1 MKSLAVSE
9 IHMFLEDVSKA
20 VASFSGDKD
29 LSNLKRATIHI
40 FAFVDANVLKCDRSH
55 ILTSLFETVE
65 TVFRGCPQLM
75 ETLLVQSDVHFGYW
89 PDEAS
94 SSSSTTLIVWTI
106 HYVIHL
112 IRKCSSMPTAIP
124 ILRLFIIRLA
134 HVLNLRAR
142 EKKHFVEL
150 AQIAIQTIDV
160 NLKRLSSSTSN
171 LNGDFYITLFQ
182 VTHLCSIF
190 IEYDLADN
198 LYLLLPQ
205 WQLQFDNL
213 VRRACFILL
222 ELNSHHLLDD
232 LKVILLQSITDRLVI
247 DSNRTWNQISAV
259 LTWQGELMLDCNHS
273 TSKPLVNSISYSLL
287 KLYKLCRDTGVSNS
301 FMELPKLKLIINDF
315 ITSSGRLSKTISEF
329 PPSIKK
335 TINIIVY
342 CHSVESKNT
351 SLVNRLRT
359 SENSQYVVVPFKD
372 TLLAVIQSQLIQ
384 TDNEIELDQ
393 TFAMLR
399 YLEGDRVSS
408 LVDYKD
414 KNGRYNLLKIMAKL
428 ENLERS
434 LCTSDAIKELMPQ
447 FYTLIS
453 ALGYF
458 ICIHGNTFDFKT
470 QCCTVC
476 EPNPLQKNKYMEIS
490 KTRRPIKDVKEFSNL
505 YSTLIRL
512 SMRCVD
518 EDLLLSNILL
528 TLYKLFAS
536 YSPPQLNSSSPSSFG
551 PSLHLFLTHRNRDVR
566 FLASRLTPLFLIIDK
581 GEQLESTFNSL
592 FAQMSKIDF
601 RNQKHLAESTI
612 RCYVEMAIVSEGE
625 HLYVLLIKLIDLLGE
640 LNDQHVNYVYL
651 GFLSVANAK
660 SMTPYKLLSPYMPT
674 IAELVIKRPRMFTKV
689 IELLNWTPEYFLART
704 KEYTLPS
711 LLEYYKRDYI
721 QEIAE
726 ACKIT
731 KWRLLAKNLS
741 RICAYYLVRDE
752 INEQYIIQL
761 LANASPEFRSLKM
774 KELITNTGEV
784 TWYILLKIQ
793 IDEESN
799 SFINKKQ
806 IENALEFV
814 SSIHMKQSAGNS
826 RSSQKDFNR
835 IKYLLDEHV
844 LELVQRFSESVHNI
858 KGAKPYL
865 ERIGALRAI
874 NYLIEKSMES
884 ATTALGQIST
894 CLQAT
899 LETPEFEYLAMDCWS
914 NLVNNLNP
922 QSFLSLFDIIISL
935 IFQKFESFHSETKKL
950 AIGILRKLFAI
961 IRTNY
966 ADYGYSLYYLSVPFV
981 TSIQNFQPIREFSL
995 VKPAKRVN
1003 YFFEFTRR
1011 LQSKNK
1017 YVVQQALDDLFN
1029 YLTKY
1034 QQQCQDL
1041 IFKDPSLEDSIS
1053 CLVREILDTS
1063 NSFKNTE
1070 IACSCAKVLSAM
1082 GSLDVN
1088 RFQFKSIKKNIIL
1101 LFDFTDYK
1109 ETAEFLIDFIEN
1121 KLLKIFWASN
1131 DPIKQLFSAYSM
1143 QVFLQIMRLDAR
1155 VLNPK
1160 SQDFLV
1166 VTWQKFS
1173 DVSKS
1178 TLIPL
1183 LSSKYVAPEPKFEK
1197 IPIPY
1202 HNVSMR
1208 YLSWLVRFTS
1218 YLLKKNLE
1226 SMNGNKTEANKAQI
1240 FKTCSMLIRD
1250 EDVFISS
1257 HVLKFVCLSHIICNN
1272 EKDILQ
1278 EFLQILQTNVDCLSP
1293 DQRELFKNCCESI
1306 FEVLDYILEYIASAR
1321 QYMNEMDLKTENEKK
1336 MTKNIQAAINFLE
1349 SIPTKL
1355 LAEKAVQCDSY
1366 ERSILYL
1373 ERGLSLDHLQQDHVV
1388 GGQNIVSTLQNMY
1401 TNINDYDA
1409 LNGVLKVFS
1418 TNNLKEKLETFQY
1431 NENWS
1436 LAQESFH
1443 ALGDTTDY
1451 NTKIANKTKL
1461 LKSLSE
1467 HGHYEEAL
1475 DSLSV
1480 LVDSDT
1486 SFTLKSLPFEWAMV
1500 GLEAASGV
1508 GDVPSIRKWKHVAD
1522 LVGKPADVE
1531 TLVHYELAKSFLSLY
1546 EHDKS
1551 GFYDSMNKVQELVG
1565 NSLAPSLSY
1574 SFARNS
1580 SFMNVLHIMFDMDL
1594 SVRPLEDGIFERL
1607 TMERRELQKLR
1618 MSNVDQGFS
1627 TQFELLMGGL
1637 ISTSTVLKEPV
1648 GDLFIDCSRI
1658 ARDHNRLDI
1667 ATKCITRA
1675 MALNNPEASTEYAQ
1689 LLWAQGRQAEAIK
1702 SYYDIINDNIFSK
1715 NKRQQAEVQLQ
1726 YAEWLD
1732 ESNHSSS
1739 STIIEEYIKALDID
1753 RWDRPYYDLGKF
1765 YSRLLDSTEDLNGF
1779 HELQLVRNFL
1789 TSLAIGHSYIF
1800 QALPK
1805 LITVWL
1811 DFAQGHKKMNKD
1823 KLRCLDLM
1831 VEDVRK
1837 IGKSIPKYVWYTS
1850 ITQLLSRIV
1859 HIHETSYNL
1868 LAEYISLVIEMYPK
1882 HGLWFILSHL
1892 NSKDVVRKNNVMHI
1906 LQKLPKLSDHITA
1919 ARSLFEDFINII
1931 SYQVPKNS
1939 RAKRLSL
1946 NNDLQITSLNSPNTC
1961 LVIPV
1966 RSNLE
1971 IRLPSS
1977 GQVLKQFVAF
1987 SKSSSITFDGFDDN
2001 IVVFH
2006 SLQKPKQV
2014 TIRGS
2019 DMKVYRLM
2027 VKNDD
2032 TSKDAKVVEFTTT
2045 INRLLKASNEAR
2057 RRNLVIAN
2065 YSVIPLADRMGVIE
2079 FVTDVATM
2087 KSIVVEQR
2095 KRLGLKAD
2103 DRKIFHKLIQ
2113 LQAFLK
2119 QRPSSKPGYQ
2129 PKLVDKSKSEF
2140 TELFEFYKRSCREF
2154 PPVLHRWLIDQFSD
2168 PASWYLARS
2177 SFTRSAAVM
2186 SMVGYIIGL
2195 GDRHCENILFFKKS
2209 GLVLH
2214 IDFECLFEKGKLLPV
2229 PELVPFRLT
2238 PNLVNAM
2245 GITGVEGSFRIACEV
2260 TGKILRDNEASLM
2273 NILETI
2279 LYDPLLEWE
2288 SANPRESLT
2297 MVTRKIRGLINEK
2310 EGLPMNIHG
2319 QVDVLIQEA
2328 SAEETLCQM
2337 YGGWSPYV

>member
-1 MKSLAVSE
+1 
-9 IHMFLEDVSKA
+9 MFLEEVSRA
-20 VASFSGDKD
+20 VASFAGEKD
-29 LSNLKRATIHI
+29 ITNLKRATIHI
-40 FAFVDANVLKCDRSH
+40 FAFVDANVVLNDKSH
-55 ILTSLFETVE
+55 ILPKLFETLE
-65 TVFRGCPQLM
+65 TVFRGCPELM
-75 ETLLVQSDVHFGYW
+75 DITLIPSDIHFGFW
-89 PDEAS
+89 PLPES
-94 SSSSTTLIVWTI
+94 SAVSLQTMSLLKWTI
-106 HYVIHL
+106 AYALSLVL
-112 IRKCSSMPTAIP
+112 KCSNRPPAVMQSI
-124 ILRLFIIRLA
+124 RLFITRLT
-134 HVLNLRAR
+134 HVLNLRGR
-142 EKKHFVEL
+142 QKKHFL
-150 AQIAIQTIDV
+150 DLSQATTRTIDTH
-160 NLKRLSSSTSN
+160 LKKLSYSGN
-171 LNGDFYITLFQ
+171 LNGPDFYVSLFQ
-182 VTHLCSIF
+182 VVHLCSIF
-190 IEYDLADN
+190 NDFDIASK
-198 LYLLLPQ
+198 LYLFLPQ
-205 WQLQFDNL
+205 WQLRFDNYF
-213 VRRACFILL
+213 RKTWFILSEL
-222 ELNSHHLLDD
+222 ESHPLLDD
-232 LKVILLQSITDRLVI
+232 LKVVILHSLTDRLVI
-247 DSNRTWNQISAV
+247 DSNRTWNQISTL
-259 LTWQGELMLDCNHS
+259 LTWQGELITDCNHS
-273 TSKPLVNSISYSLL
+273 TSKSLINSICYCLL
-287 KLYKLCRDTGVSNS
+287 KLYKLCQDTGISNK
-301 FMELPKLKLIINDF
+301 FVENPKLKLIINEF
-315 ITSSGRLSKTISEF
+315 VAVFGTSARLSPNLAEL
-329 PPSIKK
+329 PPSIRKS
-335 TINIIVY
+335 INIIIY
-342 CHSVESKNT
+342 CHSVQTNNAELTN
-351 SLVNRLRT
+351 LFRT
-359 SENSQYVVVPFKD
+359 SESNQYVIVPFKD
-372 TLLAVIQSQLIQ
+372 TLLAVIQSQLIP
-384 TDNEIELDQ
+384 I
-393 TFAMLR
+393 
-399 YLEGDRVSS
+399 
-408 LVDYKD
+408 D
-414 KNGRYNLLKIMAKL
+414 KNNEDDQKFALLRFLDGNKVNSLSELKDRNGKFSLLKIVKKL
-428 ENLERS
+428 EILDKAV
-434 LCTSDAIKELMPQ
+434 TSPVLFEEHLPQ
-447 FYTLIS
+447 AYTLIS

-458 ICIHGNTFDFKT
+458 ICIHGNTFDFT
-470 QCCTVC
+470 TESCTVC
-476 EPNPLQKNKYMEIS
+476 EPNALQKDKYSDIRKTRKAIKEVKEIS
-490 KTRRPIKDVKEFSNL
+490 HLYVSLVQFS
-505 YSTLIRL
+505 
-512 SMRCVD
+512 MKCVQL
-518 EDLLLSNILL
+518 DLLLSNVLM
-528 TLYKLFAS
+528 TLYKLFSS
-536 YSPPQLNSSSPSSFG
+536 YVPLLNHTPFFEENLS
-551 PSLHLFLTHRNRDVR
+551 LFLKHRNRDVR
-566 FLASRLTPLFLIIDK
+566 LLASRLVPLYLIRERGD
-581 GEQLESTFNSL
+581 ELETTFNSL
-592 FAQMSKIDF
+592 FTQLSKTDF
-601 RNQKHLAESTI
+601 RNHKHLAESTI
-612 RCYVEMAIVSEGE
+612 RCFVEMAIVSEGE

-640 LNDQHVNYVYL
+640 PNDQHVNYVYL

-689 IELLNWTPEYFLART
+689 IELLNWMPEYFLART
-704 KEYTLPS
+704 KEYTLPN
-711 LLEYYKRDYI
+711 LLEYYKRDYV
-721 QEIAE
+721 QEIAD
-726 ACKIT
+726 ACKMT

-793 IDEESN
+793 IDEEKDL
-799 SFINKKQ
+799 FVNKKQ
-806 IENALEFV
+806 IESALEFV
-814 SSIHMKQSAGNS
+814 SNIHIKQTLGESK
-826 RSSQKDFNR
+826 SQKDFNR

-865 ERIGALRAI
+865 ERVGALRAI

-899 LETPEFEYLAMDCWS
+899 LETPEFEFLAMKCWS

-922 QSFLSLFDIIISL
+922 QNFLSLFDIIISL
-935 IFQKFESFHSETKKL
+935 IFQKFESFQSETKNL
-950 AIGILRKLFAI
+950 AIGILRKLFGI

-966 ADYGYSLYYLSVPFV
+966 AEYGYSLYYLSVPFV
-981 TSIQNFQPIREFSL
+981 TSIQTFQPIREFSL

-1011 LQSKNK
+1011 LQTKNK

-1041 IFKDPSLEDSIS
+1041 IFKDPSLEESIS

-1063 NSFKNTE
+1063 NNFKNTE
-1070 IACSCAKVLSAM
+1070 IAYSCAKVLSAM

-1088 RFQFKSIKKNIIL
+1088 KFLFKSIKRNIIL

-1109 ETAEFLIDFIEN
+1109 ETAEFLIDFIES

-1143 QVFLQIMRLDAR
+1143 QVFLQIMRLDTR

-1173 DVSKS
+1173 DISKS

-1208 YLSWLVRFTS
+1208 YLSWLVGFTS

-1226 SMNGNKTEANKAQI
+1226 TMNGNKAEANKAQI
-1240 FKTCSMLIRD
+1240 FKACSMLIRD
-1250 EDVFISS
+1250 EDVFIST
-1257 HVLKFVCLSHIICNN
+1257 HVLKFACLSHIICND

-1278 EFLQILQTNVDCLSP
+1278 EFLQILETNVENRSP

-1306 FEVLDYILEYIASAR
+1306 FEVLDYILEYVATAR
-1321 QYMNEMDLKTENEKK
+1321 QYMNEMDLKTESEKR
-1336 MTKNIQAAINFLE
+1336 MTKNILAAINFLE
-1349 SIPTKL
+1349 AIPTKL

-1373 ERGLSLDHLQQDHVV
+1373 ERGLSLEHLQQDHLVD
-1388 GGQNIVSTLQNMY
+1388 GQNIVATLQNMY
-1401 TNINDYDA
+1401 TNISDYDA

-1418 TNNLKEKLETFQY
+1418 SNNLKEKLETFQY

-1436 LAQESFH
+1436 LAQESFL
-1443 ALGDTTDY
+1443 ALGDTIDY

-1467 HGHYEEAL
+1467 HGHFEEAL
-1475 DSLSV
+1475 DTLTV
-1480 LVDSDT
+1480 LVDSD
-1486 SFTLKSLPFEWAMV
+1486 FTTTDSRIKSLPFEWAMV
-1500 GLEAASGV
+1500 GLEAASGIGNV
-1508 GDVPSIRKWKHVAD
+1508 ASIKKWKYVAD
-1522 LVGKPADVE
+1522 LIGKPADVE
-1531 TLVHYELAKSFLSLY
+1531 TLVDYELAKGFLSLS
-1546 EHDKS
+1546 ESDMS
-1551 GFYDSMNKVQELVG
+1551 GFYESIKKIQELVG

-1580 SFMNVLHIMFDMDL
+1580 SFMNVLHMVFDMDL
-1594 SVRPLEDGIFERL
+1594 SVRPAEDHIFERL
-1607 TMERRELQKLR
+1607 TVERRELHKLR
-1618 MSNVDQGFS
+1618 MSNVDQGFN
-1627 TQFELLMGGL
+1627 TQFQLLMGL
-1637 ISTSTVLKEPV
+1637 IATSTVLKEPV

-1702 SYYDIINDNIFSK
+1702 CYYDILSDNVFS

-1739 STIIEEYIKALDID
+1739 STIIEEYSKALSID
-1753 RWDRPYYDLGKF
+1753 MWDRPYYDLGKF
-1765 YSRLLDSTEDLNGF
+1765 YNRLLDSTEDLNGF

-1811 DFAQGHKKMNKD
+1811 DFAQGYKKMNKD
-1823 KLRCLDLM
+1823 KLRRLELM

-1859 HIHETSYNL
+1859 HEHEPSYNL
-1868 LAEYISLVIEMYPK
+1868 LAEYVSLVIEMYPK

-1906 LQKLPKLSDHITA
+1906 LKKLPKLSDHITA
-1919 ARSLFEDFINII
+1919 ARSLFEDFISII
-1931 SYQVPKNS
+1931 TYQVPKS
-1939 RAKRLSL
+1939 LRAKRLSL
-1946 NNDLQITSLNSPNTC
+1946 NKDLQITSLNTPSNC

-1977 GQVLKQFVAF
+1977 GQVPKQFVAF

-2001 IVVFH
+2001 IVIFH

-2079 FVTDVATM
+2079 FVSDVATM

-2103 DRKIFHKLIQ
+2103 DRKVFHKLIQ

-2119 QRPSSKPGYQ
+2119 QRPSSKSGYQ
-2129 PKLVDKSKSEF
+2129 PKPVDKARSEF
-2140 TELFEFYKRSCREF
+2140 SELFDFYKRACQEF

-2177 SFTRSAAVM
+2177 SFTRSASVM

-2245 GITGVEGSFRIACEV
+2245 GITGVEGSFRIGCEV

-2279 LYDPLLEWE
+2279 LYDPLLEWD
-2288 SANPRESLT
+2288 SANPRESLR

-2328 SAEETLCQM
+2328 SAEESLCQM